1 MFPMTDKGHAS
12 APQTPS
18 KPRRR
23 SRTRVG
29 SLEQQSLLAR
39 KTMPHLN
46 PPGACVAVLA
56 SSDADWQQVSAWVT
70 DELTSVVRL
79 RSPDD
84 LGTLDQRPDV
94 VIADRAMLGGDSG
107 VTLRRIRQRRLT
119 ATVVVTGARDLA
131 DVVHLLDCGADDA
144 IPADWPV
151 LRARLGAA
159 VRRARAHNASLRV
172 AVGDIVYDRER
183 RLVVCAGTIVR
194 LTKTEESLL
203 DCLFNYMPRPVSV
216 ADLSA
221 FVWGG
226 EMTPARRNLVHV
238 YVGYLRRKLS
248 GSRQMEI
255 RTVRGVGYELAAK
268 LDDPARP

>member
-1 MFPMTDKGHAS
+1 MFPMTDKGRDSTSPAH
-12 APQTPS
+12 QE
-18 KPRRR
+18 PRRR
-23 SRTRVG
+23 SGARVG
-29 SLEQQSLLAR
+29 SLDQQSSLAR

-56 SSDADWQQVSAWVT
+56 ASDTDWQQVSAWMT
-70 DELTSVVRL
+70 DDLTSVMRL

-84 LGTLDQRPDV
+84 LGLLDDRPDV
-94 VIADRAMLGGDSG
+94 VIVHRAMLGDCG

-119 ATVVVTGARDLA
+119 STVVVTGARDLA
-131 DVVHLLDCGADDA
+131 DVAHLLDCGADDA

-159 VRRARAHNASLRV
+159 VRRARALNASLRV

-183 RLVVCAGTIVR
+183 RLVVCAGSIVR
-194 LTKTEESLL
+194 LTRTEEALF
-203 DCLFNYMPRPVSV
+203 DCLFNYMPRPVSID
-216 ADLSA
+216 DLSA

-226 EMTPARRNLVHV
+226 EMTQARRNLVHV
-238 YVGYLRRKLS
+238 YVGYLRRKLR

-255 RTVRGVGYELAAK
+255 RTVRGVGYELAARQ
-268 LDDPARP
+268 DGPPRP

>member
-1 MFPMTDKGHAS
+1 MVNQRTAS
-12 APQTPS
+12 TSQNRPKAP
-18 KPRRR
+18 RR
-23 SRTRVG
+23 SRARVG
-29 SLEQQSLLAR
+29 SLDQRSSLAR

-56 SSDADWQQVSAWVT
+56 AGDADWQRVSAWML
-70 DELTSVVRL
+70 DELTSVIRL

-84 LGTLDQRPDV
+84 VGALDDRPDV
-94 VIADRAMLGGDSG
+94 VIVERALLGDCG
-107 VTLRRIRQRRLT
+107 VALRRIRQRRLT

-131 DVVHLLDCGADDA
+131 DVEHLLDCGADDA
-144 IPADWPV
+144 IPDGSPV

-159 VRRARAHNASLRV
+159 VRRARALNASLRV

-183 RLVVCAGTIVR
+183 RLVVCAGSIVR
-194 LTKTEESLL
+194 LTRTEEALL
-203 DCLFNYMPRPVSV
+203 DCLFNYMPRPVTV

-238 YVGYLRRKLS
+238 YVGYLRRKLG

-255 RTVRGVGYELAAK
+255 RTVRGMGYELTAK
-268 LDDPARP
+268 QDGPARP

>member
-1 MFPMTDKGHAS
+1 MTDKGHAPTS
-12 APQTPS
+12 QAATRS
-18 KPRRR
+18 RRR
-23 SRTRVG
+23 TRERVG
-29 SLEQQSLLAR
+29 SLDQQSSLAR

-46 PPGACVAVLA
+46 PPGACVAVLT
-56 SSDADWQQVSAWVT
+56 SSDGGWQQVSAWVS
-70 DELTSVVRL
+70 DELTSVIRL

-84 LGTLDQRPDV
+84 LGALDRRPDL
-94 VIADRAMLGGDSG
+94 VIIERAMLGDCG

-159 VRRARAHNASLRV
+159 VRRARAFNASLRV

-183 RLVVCAGTIVR
+183 RLVVCAGSIVR

-216 ADLSA
+216 AELSA

-226 EMTPARRNLVHV
+226 EMTSARRNLVHV
-238 YVGYLRRKLS
+238 YVGYLRRKLR

-255 RTVRGVGYELAAK
+255 RTVRGVGYELAA
-268 LDDPARP
+268 RPDVPPRP

>member
-1 MFPMTDKGHAS
+1 MTNKGLAS
-12 APQTPS
+12 APQAHP

-23 SRTRVG
+23 SRARVG

-56 SSDADWQQVSAWVT
+56 SRDALWQQVSAWVA
-70 DELTSVVRL
+70 DELTSVIRL

-84 LGTLDQRPDV
+84 LGALDDRPDV
-94 VIADRAMLGGDSG
+94 VIIDRAMLADCG
-107 VTLRRIRQRRLT
+107 VALRRIRQRRLT
-119 ATVVVTGARDLA
+119 ATVIVTEARSFA
-131 DVVHLLDCGADDA
+131 DVEHLLDCGADDA
-144 IPADWPV
+144 IPADSPL

-159 VRRARAHNASLRV
+159 VRRARALNASLRV

-183 RLVVCAGTIVR
+183 RLVVCAGAIVR
-194 LTKTEESLL
+194 LTRTEESLL
-203 DCLFNYMPRPVSV
+203 DCLFNYMPRPVTV

-238 YVGYLRRKLS
+238 YVGYLRRKLR

-255 RTVRGVGYELAAK
+255 RTVRGVGYELVSRQ
-268 LDDPARP
+268 DGPARP

>member
-1 MFPMTDKGHAS
+1 MFPMSDKGHAS
-12 APQTPS
+12 TSQAHPN
-18 KPRRR
+18 PRRR

-29 SLEQQSLLAR
+29 SHEQQSLLAR

-70 DELTSVVRL
+70 DELTSVIRL

-94 VIADRAMLGGDSG
+94 VIADRAMLGDSG

-119 ATVVVTGARDLA
+119 STVVITGARDLA

-159 VRRARAHNASLRV
+159 VRRARALNASLRV

-183 RLVVCAGTIVR
+183 RLVVCAGSIVR

-216 ADLSA
+216 AELSA

-226 EMTPARRNLVHV
+226 EMTSARRNLVHV
-238 YVGYLRRKLS
+238 YVGYLRRKLR

-255 RTVRGVGYELAAK
+255 RTVRGVGYELATRH
-268 LDDPARP
+268 DGPARR

>member
-1 MFPMTDKGHAS
+1 MFPMTDKGHAFTS
-12 APQTPS
+12 PAHP

-29 SLEQQSLLAR
+29 ALEQQSLLAR

-46 PPGACVAVLA
+46 PPGACVAVLT
-56 SSDADWQQVSAWVT
+56 STDTGWQQVRSWVT
-70 DELTSVVRL
+70 DELTSVIRL

-94 VIADRAMLGGDSG
+94 VIAERAMLGDCG
-107 VTLRRIRQRRLT
+107 VALRRIRQRRLT
-119 ATVVVTGARDLA
+119 STLVVTGARDLA
-131 DVVHLLDCGADDA
+131 DVEHLLDCGADDA
-144 IPADWPV
+144 IPTDWPV

-159 VRRARAHNASLRV
+159 VRRARALNASLRV

-194 LTKTEESLL
+194 LTRTEESLL

-238 YVGYLRRKLS
+238 YVGYLRRKLR

-255 RTVRGVGYELAAK
+255 RTVRGVGYELAARQ
-268 LDDPARP
+268 DVPDRP

>member
-1 MFPMTDKGHAS
+1 MFPMTDKGHTSTSPAH
-12 APQTPS
+12 PN
-18 KPRRR
+18 PRRR
-23 SRTRVG
+23 SHTRVG
-29 SLEQQSLLAR
+29 QVEQQSQLAR

-70 DELTSVVRL
+70 DELTSIIRL

-84 LGTLDQRPDV
+84 LAALDQRPDV
-94 VIADRAMLGGDSG
+94 VIVERALLGDCG

-151 LRARLGAA
+151 LRARVSAA
-159 VRRARAHNASLRV
+159 VRRARAHNASLRI

-183 RLVVCAGTIVR
+183 RLVVCAGSIVR
-194 LTKTEESLL
+194 LTRTEESLL
-203 DCLFNYMPRPVSV
+203 DCLFNYMPRPVTV
-216 ADLSA
+216 ADLAA

-226 EMTPARRNLVHV
+226 EMTSARRNLVHV
-238 YVGYLRRKLS
+238 YVGYLRRKLR

-255 RTVRGVGYELAAK
+255 RTVRGVGYELVPRQ
-268 LDDPARP
+268 DGPARG

>member
-12 APQTPS
+12 TSPVHPR
-18 KPRRR
+18 PRRR

-56 SSDADWQQVSAWVT
+56 SRDALWQQASAWVA
-70 DELTSVVRL
+70 DELTSVIRL
-79 RSPDD
+79 QSPDD
-84 LGTLDQRPDV
+84 LGELDHRPDV
-94 VIADRAMLGGDSG
+94 VIVDRAMLADCG
-107 VTLRRIRQRRLT
+107 VMLRRIRQRRLT
-119 ATVVVTGARDLA
+119 ATVIVTEARNFA
-131 DVVHLLDCGADDA
+131 DVEHLLDCGADDA
-144 IPADWPV
+144 IPADSPL

-159 VRRARAHNASLRV
+159 VRRARALNASLRV

-183 RLVVCAGTIVR
+183 RLIVCAGTIVR
-194 LTKTEESLL
+194 LTRTEEALL
-203 DCLFNYMPRPVSV
+203 DCLFNYMPRPVSI
-216 ADLSA
+216 AELSA

-226 EMTPARRNLVHV
+226 ELTKERRNLVHV

-268 LDDPARP
+268 MDAPAGR